1 MERRHQ
7 GFGGGVLF
15 FVYFGLLILSL
26 PAALVLLT
34 LFAVSRSK
42 VCLLA
47 GLLWLLPVP
56 YEVLVQSTCT
66 GECNIRI
73 DLLLVLPLELIGLG
87 RVSRS
92 AVTAFSEFRRAR
104 TGAAGGS

>member
-1 MERRHQ
+1 M
-7 GFGGGVLF
+7 LF
-15 FVYFGLLILSL
+15 LVYYGLLVLSL

-34 LFAVSRSK
+34 LFAVSRCR

-47 GLLWLLPVP
+47 GLLWLLPIP

-87 RVSRS
+87 RVSRA

-104 TGAAGGS
+104 RGATGGT